1 MPEMPESQ
9 PNLKIRKQSD
19 VCVVEFEDRKILEEH
34 VINLIGERLGEMV
47 EDQTEPRLLLDF
59 RNVEHLSSAA
69 LGMLITLNK
78 QLAERQGQLVLA
90 NIHPQ
95 IYEVFKITRLN
106 KLFNIQSTTEDAIKA
121 FA

>member
-1 MPEMPESQ
+1 MTDTKT
-9 PNLKIRKQSD
+9 NLNVRQQD
-19 VCVVEFEDRKILEEH
+19 GATVVELQDRKILEEMA
-34 VINLIGERLGEMV
+34 ISRIGEKLGQLMET
-47 EDQTEPRLLLDF
+47 QIHPKLLLDF

-69 LGMLITLNK
+69 LGMLITLHK
-78 QLAERQGQLVLA
+78 QLLEKQGQLVLA

-106 KLFNIQSTTEDAIKA
+106 KLFNIQSTTEDGLKA

>member
-1 MPEMPESQ
+1 MIETKA
-9 PNLKIRKQSD
+9 NLTIRQQD
-19 VCVVEFEDRKILEEH
+19 GVTVVELQDRKILEEMA
-34 VINLIGERLGEMV
+34 ISRIGEKLGQLV
-47 EDQTEPRLLLDF
+47 EEQTRAKLLLDF

-69 LGMLITLNK
+69 LGMLITLHK
-78 QLAERQGQLVLA
+78 QLAEKQGQLALA

-106 KLFNIQSTTEDAIKA
+106 KLFNIQSTTEDALKA

>member
-1 MPEMPESQ
+1 MPDMPDSK
-9 PNLKIRKQSD
+9 PNLKVHKQGE

-34 VINLIGERLGEMV
+34 VINQIGERLGEIV
-47 EDQTEPRLLLDF
+47 EDEPDPKLLLDF

-78 QLAERQGQLVLA
+78 QLGERQGRLVLA

-106 KLFNIQSTTEDAIKA
+106 KLFTIHSNTEDAIKA